1 LPFKRRG
8 IAPVLA
14 ALSWSGLIGNIS
26 PALPVISVGVIAS
39 LSKSNHTAHQILPAC
54 PSRTITSTSLGQ
66 QGRPTQRTRLPS
78 VSSSNR
84 GQPAH
89 HRVANLQQVSVLRA
103 TMDILQIRLVAVN
116 PASRPQV
123 IPINALPDSDF
134 VLGRASFSDGE
145 DTIISRRHARF
156 TINPVP
162 GGQAEQLY
170 VSNLSNVNG
179 LLVNFEPLLPFDA
192 TLLCDRDEI
201 VPSSMSLVTPRG
213 SLSRM

>member
-1 LPFKRRG
+1 
-8 IAPVLA
+8 
-14 ALSWSGLIGNIS
+14 
-26 PALPVISVGVIAS
+26 
-39 LSKSNHTAHQILPAC
+39 
-54 PSRTITSTSLGQ
+54 
-66 QGRPTQRTRLPS
+66 
-78 VSSSNR
+78 
-84 GQPAH
+84 
-89 HRVANLQQVSVLRA
+89 
-103 TMDILQIRLVAVN
+103 MDILQIRLVAVN

-156 TINPVP
+156 TINTVP

-201 VPSSMSLVTPRG
+201 VPPSLSLVTPRG
-213 SLSRM
+213 SLSRMWDGADRSVSPERMG